1 MFADLFR
8 HSKEMTDEG
17 VRFELVEGTAIKR
30 THVVQFQ
37 LRLQPQPEEEKR
49 REDYV

>member
-17 VRFELVEGTAIKR
+17 VRFELVEGAAIKR
-30 THVVQFQ
+30 THALQFQ
-37 LRLQPQPEEEKR
+37 LRLPPQPEEEKR